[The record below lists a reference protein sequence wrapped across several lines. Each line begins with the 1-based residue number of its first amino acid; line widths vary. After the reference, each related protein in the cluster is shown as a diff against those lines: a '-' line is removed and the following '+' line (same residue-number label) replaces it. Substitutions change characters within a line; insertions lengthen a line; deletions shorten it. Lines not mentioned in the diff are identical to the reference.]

1 MTPSAMKTLALPAL
15 LLASA
20 AQALPSLNLN
30 FLKPRVPQPCA
41 VKTMFPNNATYK
53 PGDKITIEWSA
64 NGLPEGSM
72 RLSVQSGLVTP
83 IITGYGYNWYGQLVP
98 IYDFK
103 GGAVFLD
110 PVPIED
116 EKLEWTV
123 AIVANATGDEYQY
136 YADGIYYTHYSDT
149 GDSSESC
156 STNFFHVS
164 A

>member
-1 MTPSAMKTLALPAL
+1 
-15 LLASA
+15 
-20 AQALPSLNLN
+20 
-30 FLKPRVPQPCA
+30 
-41 VKTMFPNNATYK
+41 MFPDGATYK

-64 NGLPEGSM
+64 NGLPEGNM
-72 RLSVQSGLVTP
+72 RLSVQSALITP

-103 GGAVFLD
+103 GGAVFLN

-123 AIVANATGDEYQY
+123 AVVANATGDEYQF
-136 YADGIYYTHYSDT
+136 YANGMYYTLYSDN
-149 GDSSESC
+149 GDVSESC

>member
-1 MTPSAMKTLALPAL
+1 MAPSVMKTLALPTL
-15 LLASA
+15 LLAGA

-41 VKTMFPNNATYK
+41 VKTMFPDGATYK

-64 NGLPEGSM
+64 DGLPEGNM
-72 RLSVQSGLVTP
+72 RLSVQSGLIKP

-116 EKLEWTV
+116 EKLVWTV
-123 AIVANATGDEYQY
+123 AVVANSTGDEYQY
-136 YADGIYYTHYSDT
+136 YADGIYYTLYSDH
-149 GDSSESC
+149 GDVSESC

>member
-15 LLASA
+15 LLAGA

-41 VKTMFPNNATYK
+41 VKTMFPDGATYK

-64 NGLPEGSM
+64 SGLPEGDM
-72 RLSVQSGLVTP
+72 ELSVQSGLITP
-83 IITGYGYNWYGQLVP
+83 IITGYGYNIYGQLVP

-103 GGAVFLD
+103 GGAVFLA

-123 AIVANATGDEYQY
+123 AVVANATGDEYQY
-136 YADGIYYTHYSDT
+136 YVNGMYYTHYSNT

-156 STNFFHVS
+156 STNFFQVS

>member
-1 MTPSAMKTLALPAL
+1 MAPSAMKTLALPTL
-15 LLASA
+15 LLAGA

-41 VKTMFPNNATYK
+41 VKTMFPDGATYK

-64 NGLPEGSM
+64 DGLPEGNM
-72 RLSVQSGLVTP
+72 ELSVQSGLITP
-83 IITGYGYNWYGQLVP
+83 IITGYGYNWFGQLVP

-123 AIVANATGDEYQY
+123 AVVANSTGDEYQY
-136 YADGIYYTHYSDT
+136 YVNGMYYTHYSDT
-149 GDSSESC
+149 GDSSDSC
-156 STNFFHVS
+156 STNYFHVS

>member
-1 MTPSAMKTLALPAL
+1 
-15 LLASA
+15 
-20 AQALPSLNLN
+20 
-30 FLKPRVPQPCA
+30 
-41 VKTMFPNNATYK
+41 MFPAGATYK

-64 NGLPEGSM
+64 DGLPEGDM
-72 RLSVQSGLVTP
+72 RLSVQSGLITP
-83 IITGYGYNWYGQLVP
+83 IITGYGYNWYGQLIP

-110 PVPIED
+110 PVPIEN

-123 AIVANATGDEYQY
+123 AVVANATGDEYQY
-136 YADGIYYTHYSDT
+136 YTNGIYYTHYSDN